1 MVKAVVTK
9 NKAKK
14 LNRSWGGNITIFL
27 MLAVVGV
34 FMALPFVYAVVQSLK
49 PLEEIFLFPPRFFVR
64 NPTLS
69 NYAMLSKLTSNLWV
83 PFSRYAFNSIFI
95 TVVGTVGHVLL
106 ASMAAYP
113 LAKCR
118 FPGSKLL
125 FQLVVLSL
133 LFTGQVTHIPQ
144 YIVMARIGFI
154 NTYSALILP
163 PIAASLG
170 LFLMKQF
177 MTQIPDS
184 LIEAATID
192 GAHQMQIFWR
202 VVMPSVKPAWLT
214 LTIFAFQ
221 SIWNRTGMTFIY
233 DETLKVLPTVLRQI
247 AEGGIA
253 RAGVGAAASVILMI
267 PPIITFVLV
276 QSNVLETMAQSGIKG

>member
-1 MVKAVVTK
+1 MIKNVTSK
-9 NKAKK
+9 SKGKK
-14 LNRSWGGNITIFL
+14 LNRSIGGNIIIFL
-27 MLAVVGV
+27 MLALVGA

-69 NYAMLSKLTSNLWV
+69 NYSMLGTLTSNLWV

-95 TVVGTVGHVLL
+95 TLVGTVGHVIL

-113 LAKCR
+113 LAKKK
-118 FPGSKLL
+118 FPGSNIL
-125 FQLVVLSL
+125 FQMVVLSL

-144 YIVMARIGFI
+144 YIVMAKLNFI

-177 MTQIPDS
+177 MSQIPDS

-192 GAHQMQIFWR
+192 GASQIAVFWK
-202 VVMPSVKPAWLT
+202 VVMPYVKPAWLT

-221 SIWNRTGMTFIY
+221 SIWNKTGMSFIY
-233 DETLKVLPTVLRQI
+233 NENLKVLPTVLKQI

-276 QSNVLETMAQSGIKG
+276 QSNVLETMGHSGIKG

>member
-9 NKAKK
+9 SKTKK

-64 NPTLS
+64 NPTWS

-154 NTYSALILP
+154 NTFSALILP

-221 SIWNRTGMTFIY
+221 SIWNRTGMSFIY